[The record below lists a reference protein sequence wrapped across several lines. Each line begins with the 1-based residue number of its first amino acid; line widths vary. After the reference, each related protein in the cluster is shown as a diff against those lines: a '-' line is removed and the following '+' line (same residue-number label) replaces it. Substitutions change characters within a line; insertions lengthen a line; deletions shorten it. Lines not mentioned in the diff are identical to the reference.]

1 MSLWI
6 NHHGYDKRSL
16 NYCCLVKLAL
26 DITEFSILICQNEVS
41 WPSKLP
47 TKSFNVWGR
56 VVKKCLWLHARQT
69 NASHFGLCSKS
80 LHAHASHRENEV
92 QEQDALWHA
101 TVGWGWKV
109 VLSCWLAF
117 PSYCELL
124 ILMSRLCAHL
134 VIDQFTLALLV
145 TFPYLRSKWTG
156 QDIHSFQTSLRYSV
170 SKQPAKTPDN
180 HCSVGNT
187 HVQIAH
193 TYTSKFISLPRLYF
207 LGFFLSLQT

>member
-1 MSLWI
+1 MRKSGQEVFVTSCTP
-6 NHHGYDKRSL
+6 NK
-16 NYCCLVKLAL
+16 C
-26 DITEFSILICQNEVS
+26 ITFWLMQQVPACTCQSQGEWSTGTRCTMTCHCGVRMEGGAE
-41 WPSKLP
+41 LL
-47 TKSFNVWGR
+47 T
-56 VVKKCLWLHARQT
+56 
-69 NASHFGLCSKS
+69 
-80 LHAHASHRENEV
+80 
-92 QEQDALWHA
+92 
-101 TVGWGWKV
+101 
-109 VLSCWLAF
+109 LAF

-134 VIDQFTLALLV
+134 VIDQLTLALLV